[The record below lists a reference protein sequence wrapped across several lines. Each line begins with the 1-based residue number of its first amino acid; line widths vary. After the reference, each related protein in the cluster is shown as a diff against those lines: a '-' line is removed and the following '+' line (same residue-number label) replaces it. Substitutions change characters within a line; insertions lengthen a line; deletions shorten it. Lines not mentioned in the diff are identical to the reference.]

1 MFKHCLKIKN
11 MKTIFYPA
19 SERGHVNFGWLN
31 SFHSFSFGHY
41 YDPSKV
47 HFGALRVL
55 NDDQVRGGGGFGT
68 HPHDNMEIVSIPL
81 QGELSHK
88 DSIGTQGLI
97 KTGDVQI
104 MSAGSGIQHSEMN
117 ASKTDPVSFLQIWV
131 FPKKENIDPRYDQK
145 TFDLSQRINKWQVIV
160 SPEEKEG
167 GVWINQDARF
177 ALLKLEKGKSIDFES
192 RFSNS
197 GIYLFLIDGMVEA
210 GGRQVSRRDAIGIS
224 ETDKISISA
233 NEDSEILA
241 IEVPMLS

>member
-1 MFKHCLKIKN
+1 

-31 SFHSFSFGHY
+31 SFHSFSFGHW

-55 NDDQVRGGGGFGT
+55 NDDQVRGGGGFGS

-104 MSAGSGIQHSEMN
+104 MSAGTGIQHSEMN
-117 ASKTDPVSFLQIWV
+117 ASKTDPVSFLQIWI
-131 FPKKENIDPRYDQK
+131 FPKKENIPPRYDQK
-145 TFDLSQRINKWQVIV
+145 TFDLTQRINKWQIVV

-177 ALLKLEKGKSIDFES
+177 GLVKLDEGKTIEFDTKFQ
-192 RFSNS
+192 NS
-197 GIYLFLIDGMVEA
+197 GIYVFVIDGQVDA
-210 GGRQVSRRDAIGIS
+210 GGRQVSRRDAVGIS
-224 ETDKISISA
+224 ETDKITISA

>member
-1 MFKHCLKIKN
+1 
-11 MKTIFYPA
+11 MKTIFHPA
-19 SERGHVNFGWLN
+19 SGRGHVDLGWLN
-31 SFHSFSFGHY
+31 SFHSFSFGHW
-41 YDPSKV
+41 YDPSKI

-81 QGELSHK
+81 RGELTHK

-117 ASKTDPVSFLQIWV
+117 ASKSENVNFLQVWV
-131 FPKKENIDPRYDQK
+131 IPKKENIEPRYDQK
-145 TFDLSQRINKWQVIV
+145 TFDISLRANRWQVVV
-160 SPEEKEG
+160 SPQENEG

-177 ALLKLEKGKSIDFES
+177 ALAKLDAGKEIVFEQK
-192 RFSNS
+192 FKDS
-197 GIYLFLIDGMVEA
+197 GVYLFLIDGQIEA
-210 GGRQVSRRDAIGIS
+210 GGTKIGKRDALGITES
-224 ETDKISISA
+224 DKVTIKA
-233 NEDSEILA
+233 NADSEILA